1 MLNICLKIVI
11 FVITFFLILGFFKEN
26 RRAGSFEQYHQNQSV
41 VCRCKRLVYIPNMSL
56 GAFGILGR
64 LFYLSGENPV
74 SLESLYHSNADSR
87 AVIDEYI
94 NELVDNQILSKL
106 DDDYFIDLS
115 KLEVRK

>member
-1 MLNICLKIVI
+1 M
-11 FVITFFLILGFFKEN
+11 
-26 RRAGSFEQYHQNQSV
+26 
-41 VCRCKRLVYIPNMSL
+41 
-56 GAFGILGR
+56 
-64 LFYLSGENPV
+64 
-74 SLESLYHSNADSR
+74 ESLYHSNADSR